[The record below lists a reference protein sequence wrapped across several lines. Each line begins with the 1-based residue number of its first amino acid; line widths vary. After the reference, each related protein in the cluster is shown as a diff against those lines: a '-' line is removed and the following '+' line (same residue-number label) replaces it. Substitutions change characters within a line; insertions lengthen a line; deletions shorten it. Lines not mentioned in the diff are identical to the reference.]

1 MEVKWILKALA
12 NERRL
17 RIIKLLS
24 VNHELEVDRI
34 SQEIGLSFKATSK
47 HLVILSKVN
56 ILKRRQVS
64 LNAFYQL
71 NDNIHPIIQT
81 VLAHLWF
88 CL

>member
-81 VLAHLWF
+81 VLAHL
-88 CL
+88 